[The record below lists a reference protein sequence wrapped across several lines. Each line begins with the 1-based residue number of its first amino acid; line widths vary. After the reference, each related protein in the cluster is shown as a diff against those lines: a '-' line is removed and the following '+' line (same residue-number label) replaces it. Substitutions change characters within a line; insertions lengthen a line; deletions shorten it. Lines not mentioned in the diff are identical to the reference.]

1 MSSRWLLLA
10 DCCRRQQYI
19 QSNLTSAIEVKADAQ
34 YGKLKIQA
42 LTAAYSR
49 IADIPGA
56 APR

>member
-1 MSSRWLLLA
+1 MA

-19 QSNLTSAIEVKADAQ
+19 QSNLMSAIEVKADAQ
-34 YGKLKIQA
+34 YGKLKIQP

-49 IADIPGA
+49 IADILGA